1 MIFFKIFSLLSI
13 CFISRKN
20 ELKMN
25 INNTTN
31 ITPNVE
37 YSQTIDFILYDFN

>member
-1 MIFFKIFSLLSI
+1 MNFFKIYFLLSI
-13 CFISRKN
+13 CFISPKT

-31 ITPNVE
+31 INMT
-37 YSQTIDFILYDFN
+37 DFILYDFS